1 MRRIIYWI
9 VVTVLAAAVIACLF
23 VVAANGWNSRGV
35 LGVIGA
41 LVAAAV
47 LFSYAGSTRRNG
59 HPIAR

>member
-1 MRRIIYWI
+1 MRRLVYW
-9 VVTVLAAAVIACLF
+9 VVIAVLAAAVVACLF
-23 VVAANGWNSRGV
+23 VVAASGWSGRGV

-47 LFSYAGSTRRNG
+47 LFSYAGSTRRGG